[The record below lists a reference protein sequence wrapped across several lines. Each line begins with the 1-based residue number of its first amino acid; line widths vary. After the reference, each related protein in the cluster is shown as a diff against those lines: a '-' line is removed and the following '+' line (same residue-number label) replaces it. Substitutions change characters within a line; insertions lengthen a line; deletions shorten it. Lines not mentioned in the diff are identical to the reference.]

1 MALSLQRK
9 ITVIVLAL
17 YWPAL
22 FIFAHIPIPE
32 VVLEADVSDKSL
44 HFLAYLILTFFLWF
58 SIRGDQKVH
67 WRKAA
72 AWWILLLMVGYG
84 VVDELLQGVVA
95 GRNCDVR
102 DFFVD
107 VAGTLVGLILFSF
120 VAFWPAALIVA
131 GVFIFGMTNVSRAN
145 VAEMLPVT
153 SAVFYLIVY
162 AVFTMLW
169 LKSLKYYWPRLGSR
183 RISIQWV
190 MLALAAPVVLLLT
203 VKLASVALDRTFILR
218 DMLISG
224 AGIGVVVAAAS
235 FIAARKIGRVSQS
248 DIP

>member
-22 FIFAHIPIPE
+22 FVFAHIPIPK
-32 VVLEADVSDKSL
+32 VVLDANVSDKGL
-44 HFLAYLILTFFLWF
+44 HFLAYLILTFLLWF
-58 SIRGDQKVH
+58 SIRGDKKVH

-72 AWWILLLMVGYG
+72 AWWMLLLVIGYG
-84 VVDELLQGVVA
+84 VADELLQGVVA

-107 VAGTLVGLILFSF
+107 VAGALAGLILFSF
-120 VAFWPAALIVA
+120 VAFWPAAVIVA
-131 GVFIFGMTNVSRAN
+131 GVFIFGITNVARAN
-145 VAEMLPVT
+145 VAEMLPVA
-153 SAVFYLIVY
+153 SAVFYLVTY

-169 LKSLKYYWPRLGSR
+169 LRSLGQFLSRLHSR
-183 RISIQWV
+183 RLSVQWV
-190 MLALAAPVVLLLT
+190 MLALAAPMALLVT
-203 VKLASVALDRTFILR
+203 VKLVSMVLGRTFILR
-218 DMLISG
+218 DMLVS
-224 AGIGVVVAAAS
+224 ALGIGVVVAAA
-235 FIAARKIGRVSQS
+235 FVIAGRKTGRVSRS